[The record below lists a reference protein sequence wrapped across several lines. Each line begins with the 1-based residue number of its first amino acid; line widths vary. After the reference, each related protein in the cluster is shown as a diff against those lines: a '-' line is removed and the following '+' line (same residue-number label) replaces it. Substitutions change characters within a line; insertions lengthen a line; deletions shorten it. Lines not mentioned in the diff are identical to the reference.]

1 MTSDDIQTPEPTVTF
16 RQMVDSAL
24 RFWEPCR
31 LIYNGVLALI
41 VLWMFN
47 RWVMPEGLGWHDL
60 PAYLMGFFVLAV
72 IANIL
77 YCAAYVVDIFMQFSS
92 YRASWIMSRRLAFTV
107 GLMFA
112 MALTYY
118 MCLMIFR
125 VD

>member
-1 MTSDDIQTPEPTVTF
+1 MADDIQTPEPVTF

-41 VLWMFN
+41 VLWMIN
-47 RWVMPEGLGWHDL
+47 RWAIPANLSWHDL
-60 PAYLMGFFVLAV
+60 IPYAITMFVLAV
-72 IANIL
+72 VANLL

-92 YRASWIMSRRLAFTV
+92 YRASWIKSRRLVFTV

-118 MCLMIFR
+118 MCLLIFR